1 MSLLA
6 VILAAVSFAA
16 AGWIAWRYLRQAT
29 EPAATPAAVTV
40 LPAPVIPRL
49 SGSADSWLR
58 VQPGAVLL
66 QYCHAQRTIDEIYRQ
81 TRLAQDVFERDLRNA
96 LVAYAEFVQ
105 LAPASESHH
114 HAHPGGLLAHTL
126 EVLLAA
132 TTLRNGYL
140 LPLGAPTETI
150 DRQRDHWTYA
160 VFYAALLH
168 DIGKIMTD
176 LRLHVRDTPQSQT
189 RRWLPLSGPLTQSH
203 ATEYQVGF
211 APTAERDYLAHKKLS
226 LILLQAIAP
235 ANALAFLGR
244 ENSVLEAL
252 SAYLGGEGAKPGTSA
267 FEGVKTL
274 GAIIRQAD
282 QMSVAHNLQSGPR
295 QRFATATAVPLIERL
310 MSTIRSLLAQ
320 GTALPLNRDGAA
332 GWVFDGAIY
341 FVAKRLADK
350 VREQIQKDE
359 PEDAAGVPGPNKN
372 DRLFDTWQDYGA
384 IDLNPVTGQ
393 AIWHVMIEGEGY
405 SHALSVLRFPL
416 HRLYDDPARYPA
428 TMIGQIVLVEKG
440 TSKVKVAAAEGAGEG
455 SAVAATAAP
464 MEWDAP
470 ANDVPTALHP
480 AETQLPLV
488 LPDATPTPAPAS
500 RSPKDRARDADPD
513 DDLYEPLTT
522 EAVTSSAALAPPP
535 SPPGRPREHDGDRP
549 AKAVGR
555 SREIQAPRPPR
566 AAESKKLAVID
577 AKPQKAASTPR
588 KDSIPPEAKPSS
600 PGDDLLDESDAI
612 VTHRRKKPAGNRAAP
627 TTTVAPYAVAPKLVP
642 SGPTAEP
649 TPLAIAFIEWVQHG
663 LASGGLT
670 YNEPGSPIHFL
681 PAGMALVSPRIFRDY
696 AETVGE
702 SSNAVQQQV
711 IAAGWNVK
719 AAGNSNILHFA
730 VVKRDGV
737 RAGKLSAVVIEQP
750 ERWVNPLPPING
762 CIVPFDLST
771 NAS

>member
-6 VILAAVSFAA
+6 VILAAASFAA

-29 EPAATPAAVTV
+29 EPAAPHAAVTV

-49 SGSADSWLR
+49 SGSADSWLS
-58 VQPGAVLL
+58 VQPGEVLL

-81 TRLAQDVFERDLRNA
+81 TRLAQDVFERDLRSA

-126 EVLLAA
+126 EVVLAA

-160 VFYAALLH
+160 VFFAALLH

-176 LRLHVRDTPQSQT
+176 LRLHVRDTPQSPT

-252 SAYLGGEGAKPGTSA
+252 SAFLGGEGAKPGTSA

-274 GAIIRQAD
+274 AAIIRQAD

-310 MSTIRSLLAQ
+310 MSTIRSMLAQ
-320 GTALPLNRDGAA
+320 GTVLPLNRDGAA

-350 VREQIQKDE
+350 VREQIQKDD
-359 PEDAAGVPGPNKN
+359 PDDAAGVPGPNKN

-416 HRLYDDPARYPA
+416 HRVYDDPARYPA
-428 TMIGQIVLVEKG
+428 AMVGRIVLVEKG
-440 TSKVKVAAAEGAGEG
+440 GNKVKATAGEG
-455 SAVAATAAP
+455 APTEDAATASAAP
-464 MEWDAP
+464 MECDAP
-470 ANDVPTALHP
+470 AAGSPTAAHP

-488 LPDATPTPAPAS
+488 LPDAPPAPAS

-513 DDLYEPLTT
+513 DDLYEPVTA
-522 EAVTSSAALAPPP
+522 EAAPSSAALAPPP
-535 SPPGRPREHDGDRP
+535 SPPGRAREQEGDRP
-549 AKAVGR
+549 ARTENR

-566 AAESKKLAVID
+566 PAESKKLAAIE
-577 AKPQKAASTPR
+577 AKPQKTAGAQKKP
-588 KDSIPPEAKPSS
+588 PAPEAKPSS

-612 VTHRRKKPAGNRAAP
+612 VTHRRKKQPAGNRAAP
-627 TTTVAPYAVAPKLVP
+627 IATVAPYAVAPKLVP
-642 SGPTAEP
+642 GPTTEP

-663 LASGGLT
+663 LASGNLT

-750 ERWVNPLPPING
+750 ERWVSPLPPVNG
-762 CIVPFDLST
+762 CIVPFELST
-771 NAS
+771 SPP